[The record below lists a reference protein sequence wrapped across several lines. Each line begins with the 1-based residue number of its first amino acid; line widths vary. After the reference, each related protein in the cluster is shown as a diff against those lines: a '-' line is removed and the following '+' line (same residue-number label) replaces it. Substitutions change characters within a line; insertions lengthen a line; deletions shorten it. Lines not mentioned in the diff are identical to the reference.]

1 MEPNDEK
8 LLRSKILEAE
18 KNHTEWNRDKVLG
31 GLNFASTPKKRRV
44 AIWYYAAAASLVLAF
59 IIPYTTSNSTNA
71 YQARITKSSPLADTS
86 SQKIISPIEEEPL
99 IAENQTINPIQ
110 HKKTSTIKRT
120 PPTREL
126 ILPTQLASVQLA
138 SLEIDDEHEKVEVAV
153 SEKKKIAPIIGIV
166 YEETKPVEKQKK
178 LPLQLEF
185 GKHNSGET
193 LANTE
198 NQAFLQTTLN

>member
-1 MEPNDEK
+1 M
-8 LLRSKILEAE
+8 
-18 KNHTEWNRDKVLG
+18 
-31 GLNFASTPKKRRV
+31 

-126 ILPTQLASVQLA
+126 ILPTQLAS
-138 SLEIDDEHEKVEVAV
+138 LEIDDEHEKVEVAV
-153 SEKKKIAPIIGIV
+153 SAKKKIAPIIGIV